1 MLALLVK
8 YALRRCNGIICCYN
22 LCIVSST
29 LSYEVS
35 MFYDTCAIW
44 DPLQSFNRF
53 FKSAGQ
59 DANTCCGTSS
69 TDWYRSMYVSS
80 VDELLL
86 HFHPACARLCFY
98 KLTVATIIIIIDR
111 TICIDSYCDSTV
123 LLHGYTVILRSD
135 VVDNLS
141 RLIAVDRY
149 DILMHVEY

>member
-8 YALRRCNGIICCYN
+8 YALRRCNVIICCYN

-44 DPLQSFNRF
+44 DLLQSFNIF
-53 FKSAGQ
+53 SNPLVKTLIPA
-59 DANTCCGTSS
+59 AAHLT

>member
-1 MLALLVK
+1 M
-8 YALRRCNGIICCYN
+8 YN
-22 LCIVSST
+22 MRST
-29 LSYEVS
+29 TV
-35 MFYDTCAIW
+35 I
-44 DPLQSFNRF
+44 QHI
-53 FKSAGQ
+53 FKSADH
-59 DANTCCGTSS
+59 DANTCLT

-86 HFHPACARLCFY
+86 HFHPACARLCMARYAIY

-135 VVDNLS
+135 VVGKLS

-149 DILMHVEY
+149 DILMPVEY